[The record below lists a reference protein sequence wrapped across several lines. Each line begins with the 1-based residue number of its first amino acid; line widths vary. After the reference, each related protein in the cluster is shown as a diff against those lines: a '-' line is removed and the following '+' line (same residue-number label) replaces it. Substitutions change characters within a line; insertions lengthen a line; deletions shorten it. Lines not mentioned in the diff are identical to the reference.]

1 MRPVLVLGSA
11 TVSIL
16 FAGMTPKSSGLG
28 CLKAHEDGER

>member
-16 FAGMTPKSSGLG
+16 FAGMTPKSSGVG
-28 CLKAHEDGER
+28 YLKFNEFEGP